1 MYTNK
6 KKFYSYCQIAFS
18 KGFVTHTH
26 NMYQSLHISTKVL
39 NLKNNSECLAQ
50 RITILPMTSVTND

>member
-1 MYTNK
+1 MGEYIHGINFWNETAVLQCTQKN
-6 KKFYSYCQIAFS
+6 FYSYCQTAFS

-39 NLKNNSECLAQ
+39 NLKE
-50 RITILPMTSVTND
+50 